1 MSQWN
6 NNNNKK
12 KKSTSTSAK
21 LLHCCR
27 VYTVCIPLSSQILA
41 ARLQPLGIKMAV
53 SLGSF

>member
-6 NNNNKK
+6 NNKKK